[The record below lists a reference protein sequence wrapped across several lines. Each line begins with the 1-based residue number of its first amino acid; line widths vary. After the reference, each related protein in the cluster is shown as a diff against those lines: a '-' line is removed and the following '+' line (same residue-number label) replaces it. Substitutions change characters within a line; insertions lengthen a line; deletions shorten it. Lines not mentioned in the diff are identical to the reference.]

1 MGTKKISELIEATE
15 LNNDDLV
22 PVVDIEN
29 EMTKKI
35 TVENLSNVIKNY
47 VDKSILTIQPSSN
60 TTYSSTGQYQ
70 SKKLTNL
77 SDFNVKGSKISL
89 NNNEIQFD
97 SSVKYIKISGIL
109 GLNVVSSGKTYG
121 LNIIR
126 SNGGTSKGGINITQ
140 VTPNG
145 YFQNISLTPILFPIE
160 EGDILTFYI
169 YFGDA
174 NISARV
180 ETYSTFTVEEV

>member
-1 MGTKKISELIEATE
+1 MAYTKTNWQDLPNTTTPINATN
-15 LNNDDLV
+15 LNK
-22 PVVDIEN
+22 IEN
-29 EMTKKI
+29 EL
-35 TVENLSNVIKNY
+35 ELL
-47 VDKSILTIQPSSN
+47 DRKSILTIQPSSN

-70 SKKLTNL
+70 AQKLINLTNYA
-77 SDFNVKGSKISL
+77 VKGSKISL

-126 SNGGTSKGGINITQ
+126 SNGGISRGEINITQ

-160 EGDILTFYI
+160 AGDIISLYI

-174 NISARV
+174 NTSARV
-180 ETYSTFTVEEV
+180 EKYSTFTVEEVI